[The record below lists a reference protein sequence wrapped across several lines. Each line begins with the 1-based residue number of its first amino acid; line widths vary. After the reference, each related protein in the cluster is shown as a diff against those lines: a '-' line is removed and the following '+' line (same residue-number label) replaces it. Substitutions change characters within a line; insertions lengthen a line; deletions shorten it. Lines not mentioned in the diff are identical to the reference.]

1 MKYIKINVKINIDD
15 LYENNY
21 KILDSLFR
29 KTRIC
34 RWIYSNPGQKIALCK
49 RISPPKMYWFN
60 IIPVKIPGVFFLEV
74 GKVILRLI

>member
-1 MKYIKINVKINIDD
+1 MKYIRINIKINIDD

-34 RWIYSNPGQKIALCK
+34 RWTY
-49 RISPPKMYWFN
+49 
-60 IIPVKIPGVFFLEV
+60 
-74 GKVILRLI
+74 